1 MAIPTSLTPAERTM
15 RARVAAHAMHAAG
28 KTNTAP
34 ARQAMKERFLRQV
47 DPDGVLP
54 EEERLRRAAHAEK
67 AYFTKL
73 ALKSSKARRAR
84 AGGDAA

>member
-1 MAIPTSLTPAERTM
+1 MPVPTSLTPAERTM

-34 ARQAMKERFLRQV
+34 ARLAMEERFLHEV

-54 EEERLRRAAHAEK
+54 EAERLRRADHAK
-67 AYFTKL
+67 RAYFTRM

-84 AGGDAA
+84 KAGAG